1 MKNEQ
6 KILNDR
12 TLFGLKKRTP
22 SPKPKEERILDTVN
36 RIVSRIQNDK
46 RNYK

>member
-1 MKNEQ
+1 MIE
-6 KILNDR
+6 LYWV
-12 TLFGLKKRTP
+12 LKKIP

-36 RIVSRIQNDK
+36 RIVSRDQNDK